1 MLVYGF
7 LRELG
12 KINGFSS
19 LSISEVLG
27 GILLKK
33 LAGASK
39 NNDTIFLDQ
48 TKILLCRRARAF

>member
-19 LSISEVLG
+19 LGISEVLG
-27 GILLKK
+27 GILLKRI
-33 LAGASK
+33 AGASK
-39 NNDTIFLDQ
+39 KNDTIFLDQ
-48 TKILLCRRARAF
+48 IKILICRRVGSF